1 MLMLSDGALESFSG
15 NGLWLGVL
23 DVVLL
28 GEPQVAQELGVNPL
42 EGGVSLGLGPVDPI
56 PVLLLVLIVIGVIL

>member
-1 MLMLSDGALESFSG
+1 
-15 NGLWLGVL
+15 VL